1 MKVGNY
7 TVEVDS
13 SGDLW
18 VRPEGYGDYHG
29 ANPIIMVSQAGAT
42 VRVWSDNQS
51 EEFTHVVNIEKANL
65 PKGPRCDRDLLD
77 K

>member
-29 ANPIIMVSQAGAT
+29 ANPIIMVSQVDGK
-42 VRVWSDNQS
+42 VLIWSDNRV
-51 EEFTHVVNIEKANL
+51 EETTHGIDIGASRIPE
-65 PKGPRCDRDLLD
+65 
-77 K
+77 